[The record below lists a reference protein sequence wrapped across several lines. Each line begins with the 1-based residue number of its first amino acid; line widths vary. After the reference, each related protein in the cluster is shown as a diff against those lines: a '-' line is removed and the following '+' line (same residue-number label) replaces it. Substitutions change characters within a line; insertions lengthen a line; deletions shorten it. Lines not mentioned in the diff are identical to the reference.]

1 MRPSP
6 QVLDWLLEPSSP
18 SVRYLT
24 MTRLLGRSPEDPEVE
39 AARRAIMTTGAVPQ
53 ILANQ
58 NDDGSWGLP
67 EKFYTLKYTG
77 TVWTVLLLAE
87 LAADPAD
94 PRVRKACEFIL
105 SHSWNEETGG
115 FSYQQSARTEKGLS
129 SGVIPCLTGNMVY
142 SLIRLGYL
150 DDERVQRA
158 IDWIV
163 TWQRADDGID
173 YRPDGAIYKRMT
185 SCLGR
190 HSCHMGVAKS
200 LKALTAIPPDRRSE
214 AVQAKLTQLTDY
226 FLLHHL
232 YKKSHQLD
240 QIAKPGWLKPGFPLM
255 YNTDIV
261 ELLELFLDLGIDDPR
276 LQDAKDIL
284 RSRQQPDS
292 RWILENTFNGKMQ
305 IRIEQKDKPSKWITL
320 KALRILSREVE

>member
-1 MRPSP
+1 MT
-6 QVLDWLLEPSSP
+6 L
-18 SVRYLT
+18 
-24 MTRLLGRSPEDPEVE
+24 TRLLGRPPEDPEVE
-39 AARRAIMTTGAVPQ
+39 AARRAIMTTGTVLQ
-53 ILANQ
+53 ILASQ
-58 NDDGSWGLP
+58 NDDGSWGIP
-67 EKFYTLKYTG
+67 DKFYTLKYTG

-115 FSYQQSARTEKGLS
+115 FSYQQSARSETGLA

-150 DDERVQRA
+150 DDVRVQRA

-200 LKALTAIPPDRRSE
+200 LKALAAIPLDRRSE
-214 AVQAKLTQLTDY
+214 AVQAKLIQLTDY
-226 FLLHHL
+226 FLMHHL

-261 ELLELFLDLGIDDPR
+261 ELLELFLDLGIEDPR
-276 LQDAKDIL
+276 LQDAIDIVQ
-284 RSRQQPDS
+284 SRQQPDG
-292 RWILENTFNGKMQ
+292 RWLLENTFNGKMQ
-305 IRIEQKDKPSKWITL
+305 VRIEQKDKPSKWITL
-320 KALRILSREVE
+320 KALRILSRKVE

>member
-6 QVLDWLLEPSSP
+6 QVLEWLLEPGNP

-24 MTRLLGRSPEDPEVE
+24 LTRLLDRTPSDPDVE
-39 AARRAIMTTGAVPQ
+39 AARRAIMVTGVVPQ
-53 ILANQ
+53 ILDSQ
-58 NDDGSWGLP
+58 NEDGSWGTP
-67 EKFYTLKYTG
+67 DKFYTLKYTG
-77 TVWTVLLLAE
+77 TVWTLLLLAE

-115 FSYQQSARTEKGLS
+115 FSYQQSTRSETGLS

-150 DDERVQRA
+150 DDARVQVA
-158 IDWIV
+158 INWIV
-163 TWQRADDGID
+163 TWKRTDDGID
-173 YRPDGAIYKRMT
+173 YCPDGAIYKRMT

-190 HSCHMGVAKS
+190 HSCHMGVAKG
-200 LKALTAIPPDRRSE
+200 LKALAAIPPDRRSE
-214 AVQAKLTQLTDY
+214 AVQAKIVQLTDY
-226 FLLHHL
+226 FLMHHL

-261 ELLELFLDLGIDDPR
+261 ELLEFFLDLGIDDPR

-284 RSRQQPDS
+284 RSSQQPDG

-305 IRIEQKDKPSKWITL
+305 VRIEQKDKPSKWITL
-320 KALRILSREVE
+320 KSLRILH

>member
-1 MRPSP
+1 
-6 QVLDWLLEPSSP
+6 
-18 SVRYLT
+18 
-24 MTRLLGRSPEDPEVE
+24 
-39 AARRAIMTTGAVPQ
+39 MTTGAVPQ

-115 FSYQQSARTEKGLS
+115 FSYQQSARTETGLS

-150 DDERVQRA
+150 DDEQVQRA

-163 TWQRADDGID
+163 TWH
-173 YRPDGAIYKRMT
+173 RP
-185 SCLGR
+185 
-190 HSCHMGVAKS
+190 S
-200 LKALTAIPPDRRSE
+200 LSARR
-214 AVQAKLTQLTDY
+214 
-226 FLLHHL
+226 
-232 YKKSHQLD
+232 
-240 QIAKPGWLKPGFPLM
+240 
-255 YNTDIV
+255 
-261 ELLELFLDLGIDDPR
+261 
-276 LQDAKDIL
+276 
-284 RSRQQPDS
+284 
-292 RWILENTFNGKMQ
+292 
-305 IRIEQKDKPSKWITL
+305 
-320 KALRILSREVE
+320 

>member
-6 QVLDWLLEPSSP
+6 QILDWLLEPSNP

-24 MTRLLGRSPEDPEVE
+24 LTRLMGRPSIDPDVE
-39 AARRAIMTTGAVPQ
+39 ESRRAIMTTGAVPQ

-58 NDDGSWGLP
+58 NEDGSWGIP
-67 EKFYTLKYTG
+67 DKFYTLKYTG

-94 PRVRKACEFIL
+94 PRIRKACEFIL

-115 FSYQQSARTEKGLS
+115 FSYQQSARSERGLTS
-129 SGVIPCLTGNMVY
+129 SVIPCLTGNMVY
-142 SLIRLGYL
+142 SLIRLGYM

-163 TWQRADDGID
+163 TLQRADDGID
-173 YRPDGAIYKRMT
+173 DRPEGAIYKRLT
-185 SCLGR
+185 SCFGR

-200 LKALTAIPPDRRSE
+200 LKALAAIPHEQRSE

-226 FLLHHL
+226 FLIHHL

-261 ELLELFLDLGIDDPR
+261 ELLELFLDLGIEDPR
-276 LQDAKDIL
+276 LDDAIDIL
-284 RSRQQPDS
+284 RTRQQPDG
-292 RWILENTFNGKMQ
+292 RWILENSFNGKMQ
-305 IRIEQKDKPSKWITL
+305 IRIEQKDKPSKWITM
-320 KALRILSREVE
+320 KACRILS